1 VDAGTK
7 MTRCLNCGADREA
20 DVCEACGLNSTAAE
34 FSLRSKLLNRTA
46 IFLLGA
52 IAFVAASGRYPAL
65 DLDEILIFI
74 GVLFF
79 LTLGLAVWLE
89 RRALRHTEVEALK
102 RVYYGLIPLPWL
114 LAVLLL
120 GNGALDHTPP
130 QIESARVVGKFAM
143 RGPVPSRRLIV
154 LSWREG
160 RRFERV
166 PVDTAD
172 LGRFATGD
180 IVEVQVKGGL
190 VGIPWVS
197 GVLRP

>member
-1 VDAGTK
+1 
-7 MTRCLNCGADREA
+7 MTRCLNCGADREQ
-20 DVCEACGLNSTAAE
+20 DVCESCGLSSSAAE

-46 IFLLGA
+46 VFLLGA

-79 LTLGLAVWLE
+79 LTLGLAIWVE

-114 LAVLLL
+114 LAALLL
-120 GNGALDHTPP
+120 GNGALDRAPP
-130 QIESARVVGKFAM
+130 QLETARVVGKFAM

-154 LSWREG
+154 ISWREG
-160 RRFERV
+160 HRFERV

-172 LGRFATGD
+172 FDRFATGD
-180 IVEVQVKGGL
+180 VVEVNVKGGL

-197 GVLRP
+197 GVSRP

>member
-1 VDAGTK
+1 
-7 MTRCLNCGADREA
+7 MTRCLNCGADRDA

-46 IFLLGA
+46 FFLLGA

-79 LTLGLAVWLE
+79 LTLGLAMWLE

-120 GNGALDHTPP
+120 GNGALDRTPP
-130 QIESARVVGKFAM
+130 QLQSARVVGKFAM

-166 PVDTAD
+166 PVDTVD

-180 IVEVQVKGGL
+180 VVEVQVKGGL

-197 GVLRP
+197 GVSRP

>member
-1 VDAGTK
+1 
-7 MTRCLNCGADREA
+7 MTRCLNCGADREG
-20 DVCEACGLNSTAAE
+20 DVCESCGLGTSAAE

-46 IFLLGA
+46 FFLLGA

-79 LTLGLAVWLE
+79 LTLGLAVWVE

-102 RVYYGLIPLPWL
+102 RVYYGLIPLPWM
-114 LAVLLL
+114 LAILLL
-120 GNGALDHTPP
+120 GNGALDRTPL
-130 QIESARVVGKFAM
+130 QLESARVVGKFAM

-154 LSWREG
+154 QSWREG

-172 LGRFATGD
+172 LDRFATGD
-180 IVEVQVKGGL
+180 VVEVQVKGGL

-197 GVLRP
+197 GVTRP